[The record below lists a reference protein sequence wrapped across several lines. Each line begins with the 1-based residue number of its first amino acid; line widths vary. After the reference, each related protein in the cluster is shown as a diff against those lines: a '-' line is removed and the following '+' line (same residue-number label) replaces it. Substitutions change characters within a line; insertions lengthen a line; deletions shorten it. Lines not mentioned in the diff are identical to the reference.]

1 MSLINC
7 PECKNEISD
16 QATACPNCGCPIEPQ
31 KVCLECGKE
40 LNSTDPICYHC
51 GCPVDT
57 TKDNNTIKTS
67 TKKLLVKNKK
77 KVIIIG
83 IACVIL
89 LGLIIYLLLS
99 GGPKLVFTSS
109 VSSSIG
115 TMEYKVTYTLKN
127 GRIKTITG
135 YQYAKFTNSILTES
149 LWEVTNKNQDQY
161 NYYEGLTYKA
171 TYGEDGAIKLNYS
184 LDIDKA
190 PTMFKSVQELA
201 GVSGVTENST
211 VEEIIEIYEK
221 AGFEYKKQF

>member
-16 QATACPNCGCPIEPQ
+16 QATACPNCGCP
-31 KVCLECGKE
+31 V
-40 LNSTDPICYHC
+40 NTSTNTT
-51 GCPVDT
+51 T
-57 TKDNNTIKTS
+57 TKNTTKKIS
-67 TKKLLVKNKK
+67 TKDKK
-77 KVIIIG
+77 KLIIIG
-83 IACVIL
+83 IASVIL
-89 LGLIIYLLLS
+89 VGLIIYLLIS

-109 VSSSIG
+109 VSSSMG

-127 GRIKTITG
+127 GSIKTITG
-135 YQYAKFTNSILTES
+135 YQYAKFANSKLTDS
-149 LWEVTNKNQDQY
+149 LWEITNKNQDQY

-171 TYGEDGAIKLNYS
+171 TYSEDGAITLKYS

-190 PTMFKSVQELA
+190 PTMFKSIQGLA
-201 GVSGVTENST
+201 GVSGVTQYST

>member
-7 PECKNEISD
+7 PECKKEISD
-16 QATACPNCGCPIEPQ
+16 QATSCPNCGCPIEPK
-31 KVCLECGKE
+31 KVCLECGNE
-40 LNSTDPICYHC
+40 LNATDPICYHC
-51 GCPVDT
+51 GCPVTT
-57 TKDNNTIKTS
+57 TKDNNTKTTTERLPS
-67 TKKLLVKNKK
+67 KNKK

-83 IACVIL
+83 IASIIL
-89 LGLIIYLLLS
+89 LGLIIYLLIS

-115 TMEYKVTYTLKN
+115 SMEYTVTYTLKN

-135 YQYAKFTNSILTES
+135 YQYAKFNNSELNES
-149 LWEVTNKNQDQY
+149 LWAITNKNQDQY

-171 TYGEDGAIKLNYS
+171 TFGEDGAIKLKYS

-190 PTMFKSVQELA
+190 PTMFKSVQGLA
-201 GVSGVTENST
+201 GVSGVTADST